1 MLTLD
6 LARGQSQSAYLVR
19 RVNLH
24 CHFLLQ
30 HPLIKAFERYYAS
43 QRLMMHPA
51 RLSIRQKDLSQ
62 STRRPKHVESRS
74 RLAHNEGGTI
84 LTESRYR
91 NKMAW

>member
-6 LARGQSQSAYLVR
+6 LARGQSRSENLVL

-30 HPLIKAFERYYAS
+30 YPLIKTLERYYAS

-51 RLSIRQKDLSQ
+51 RLSICQKDLS
-62 STRRPKHVESRS
+62 
-74 RLAHNEGGTI
+74 
-84 LTESRYR
+84 
-91 NKMAW
+91 